1 MASDNE
7 RAIGRAG
14 GIRAVSLLLHKT
26 GNVSRIS
33 WAGAIQSG
41 VQICV
46 AHYDSRMAAI
56 TTYGCVC
63 IWLCL
68 EFIVDTTLFHKVTIV
83 LPLPTWVFISRR
95 SNLELRANN
104 AFIETSYLLLV

>member
-1 MASDNE
+1 MPATAHHGQASKTK

-14 GIRAVSLLLHKT
+14 GVRAVSLLLHKM

-46 AHYDSRMAAI
+46 AHYGSRTAAI
-56 TTYGCVC
+56 THKG
-63 IWLCL
+63 
-68 EFIVDTTLFHKVTIV
+68 KVTADHV
-83 LPLPTWVFISRR
+83 G
-95 SNLELRANN
+95 
-104 AFIETSYLLLV
+104 LLVCLA